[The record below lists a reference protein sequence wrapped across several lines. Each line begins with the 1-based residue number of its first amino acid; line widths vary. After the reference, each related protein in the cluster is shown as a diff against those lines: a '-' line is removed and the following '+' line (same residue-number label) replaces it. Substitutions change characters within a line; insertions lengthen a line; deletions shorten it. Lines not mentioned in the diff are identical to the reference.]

1 MMTFQPFT
9 VMQASILSELP
20 LNIFTRQLELPK
32 AVPSLNSVCFNLQ
45 LQESDNVFKITTT
58 KPVATESKNDE
69 QSPVFSQTTCG
80 QPRRASM
87 NFTQAKE
94 LCSKIESISQ
104 YNQGDQTSIFEE
116 SGSACKIVIST
127 DSSCSSVRSESGKLN
142 SEGTHEGLVS
152 KSEIVNQYPH
162 EIITKWNE
170 SVGKNQKYF
179 VCTHEGCN
187 KEFTKSWNLVY
198 HARIHTNEKPFKC
211 TECRESFAQKGNLKR
226 HMKTHSETA
235 LCSRKKFQCS
245 TCLKKY
251 TTKFN
256 LKVHKQTKH
265 GEELVEF

>member
-1 MMTFQPFT
+1 MMTFQPFS

-20 LNIFTRQLELPK
+20 LNIFTRQLQQPIP
-32 AVPSLNSVCFNLQ
+32 APTLNSLSFNLQ
-45 LQESDNVFKITTT
+45 LQESDNIVKIMST
-58 KPVATESKNDE
+58 KSIVAENKNE
-69 QSPVFSQTTCG
+69 TQSPVSSQATCG
-80 QPRRASM
+80 KTRRASVS
-87 NFTQAKE
+87 FTQAKK
-94 LCSKIESISQ
+94 LYSKIEPISQ
-104 YNQGDQTSIFEE
+104 NNQGDQTSVFEE
-116 SGSACKIVIST
+116 TGSIWKIVIST
-127 DSSCSSVRSESGKLN
+127 DSSCSSVRSECDKLN
-142 SEGTHEGLVS
+142 NDLTHEGLVS

-170 SVGKNQKYF
+170 SVGKSQKYF
-179 VCTHEGCN
+179 VCTHSGCN

-226 HMKTHSETA
+226 HLKTHSETA
-235 LCSRKKFQCS
+235 LCSRKKFQCG

-265 GEELVEF
+265 GEEVADC